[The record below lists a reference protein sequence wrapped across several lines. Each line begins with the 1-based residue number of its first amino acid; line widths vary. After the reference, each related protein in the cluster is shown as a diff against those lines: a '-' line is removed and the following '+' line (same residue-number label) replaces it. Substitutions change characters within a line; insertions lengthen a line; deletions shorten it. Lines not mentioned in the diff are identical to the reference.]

1 MWRGREIWNTFTPT
15 ASFTSPTLI
24 GAALSALLSTV
35 WSLEEPGSDRD
46 SFPQL
51 SETACAARVRVEL
64 CSRSGFSFFA
74 VRDQKEGERVKPQA
88 SCSACFKPV

>member
-1 MWRGREIWNTFTPT
+1 MCGGVERSGTP
-15 ASFTSPTLI
+15 L
-24 GAALSALLSTV
+24 LRQLLSLLPP
-35 WSLEEPGSDRD
+35 SLGLLSRPFSVRSGASKNQSDRD